1 MKKLIFV
8 LCSTVCIAQ
17 TNQYTKVL
25 LSKKTG
31 KEVSSYSDGFGTV
44 YDPVSKK
51 QGIIDASGSITFE
64 SPYKGGISHIFK
76 KRFILYSEEANNKR
90 KSAIIDEKGNELV
103 SLDDHEFN
111 TPWWSRERIIS
122 SKQGKDAVY
131 DYNGKQ
137 IIPYSDKIRF
147 AGKERFFVLKD
158 KKWFLYDFNGKQ
170 TSDREFKDD
179 YSFENGKA
187 LIINEENQSEIIG
200 NDGQTLHKFS
210 KQIDNINAYPFL
222 ITKNKSTGKYGLIDT
237 DENVIADEVFNDI
250 TPEYFGKK
258 EYIYLKKKNKT
269 TVFSKKDRQLYASN
283 FEHLTPL
290 FNNFLSIYND
300 KSRKY
305 GIVDLQGNVIK
316 PHEYDFIKD
325 FTISGKDF
333 IYLKKG
339 NEDQLLTT
347 ELKNILNEDDQVLGF
362 YPESLIISN
371 KNKYYKFS
379 VASQSRAEL
388 KGIDFVRSQDIE
400 YFNILNEY
408 SKPLVCKNTS
418 NLYGILDGKGTE
430 IVPFVYEDIIAF
442 ENFENEIVVKKD
454 SKYGVLNF
462 QNEPLT
468 EIIYDS
474 YFWMKEVLKVSKDK
488 TTDFIYFTR
497 FRNNSTEL

>member
-1 MKKLIFV
+1 M
-8 LCSTVCIAQ
+8 CSTVCIAQ

-31 KEVSSYSDGFGTV
+31 KEVSSYSDGFGTA
-44 YDPVSKK
+44 YDPISKK
-51 QGIIDASGSITFE
+51 DGIIDASGTITFE

-76 KRFILYSEEANNKR
+76 KRFILYSEDGSSKR

-103 SLDDHEFN
+103 PLDDHEFN

-147 AGKERFFVLKD
+147 AGKDRFFVLKD
-158 KKWFLYDFNGKQ
+158 KKWLLYDYNGKQ
-170 TSDREFKDD
+170 TNDREFKDD

-200 NDGQTLHKFS
+200 SDGQTLHKFS

-222 ITKNKSTGKYGLIDT
+222 ITKNKVTGKYGLIDT
-237 DENVIADEVFNDI
+237 DENIIADEVFNEI

-258 EYIYLKKKNKT
+258 EYIYLKKRNKT
-269 TVFSKKDRQLYASN
+269 TVFSKNERQLYPGN
-283 FEHLTPL
+283 FEYPTPL
-290 FNNFLSIYND
+290 FHGFLSVYND
-300 KSRKY
+300 KSKKY
-305 GIVDLQGNVIK
+305 GIVDLQGNIII
-316 PHEYDFIKD
+316 PHEYDFIKN

-339 NEDQLLTT
+339 IEEQLLTT
-347 ELKNILNEDDQVLGF
+347 DLKNILIEGDQILGF
-362 YPESLIISN
+362 YPESLIINN
-371 KNKYYKFS
+371 KDKYYKIS
-379 VASQSRAEL
+379 MASQSREEL
-388 KGIDFVRSQDIE
+388 RGINFVKNQDIG

-418 NLYGILDGKGTE
+418 NLYGILDAKGME

-442 ENFENEIVVKKD
+442 DNFENEIVVKKD
-454 SKYGVLNF
+454 SKFGVLNF

-474 YFWMKEVLKVSKDK
+474 YFWMKEVLKVSKEK
-488 TTDFIYFTR
+488 KSDFIYFTR
-497 FRNNSTEL
+497 FRNELIEL